1 MAKRYFNWKLAIVLV
16 IGVVVLG
23 ITALGLRQWQRAG
36 RAERGLILGNKAY
49 EEHEWEEA
57 AKNLGRY
64 LAVKQDDVPVL
75 LKYADAQL
83 NIRPLKANNIQQAT
97 TAYRTVLRMDA
108 DNFEAA
114 MELTKVYLGMRTHG
128 EAELIA
134 KRQLKTKN
142 DPRLRR
148 MLALAL
154 AGQRKFSE
162 AVAELKAIL
171 EEHPDQIS
179 AYETLGRLIEQRP
192 EDFPD
197 PPVHW
202 FNQAVKD
209 NPSSA
214 LAYIIR
220 AGFYLRNKDR
230 PNALA
235 DLEQAEKQD
244 LSDPVVRL
252 HLAGGF
258 IGANALDKAEEHL
271 TAVQA
276 ATPADQG
283 LWQSWAQLALK
294 SQSQEKMVRIAETG
308 LEELSSQP
316 WDFMPIATELFVRG
330 GQLER
335 AADCIS
341 ELHQKDIFHAA
352 VAYLEGLVA
361 DQKGHTYEAVK
372 CWRRARELGDKSIR
386 TRLILASALSRL
398 GDVQSALRQLRTL
411 VSERPN
417 SFEGR
422 LTLARLLSQSRNWAE
437 TAEHARRAMQLSPG
451 NLEAALLHSQARLQL
466 LAASSTGENVQMRQD
481 MKKQLSAL
489 EKATDGA
496 TEVKL
501 LQFQLAMQQG
511 DFAGAEVL
519 VSQLKKAHLSQLK
532 TAIAE
537 VELLAAQ
544 NKTEEAILI
553 LNETIEEF
561 PEAVGPVRYLAVLLA
576 QQGNHKECE
585 TVIKDAL
592 ARIEQPVAHRELGLL
607 LVQFY
612 TLWDWKDSVY
622 PLLNT
627 LAQKLPDDILI
638 KRRLLLCEQ
647 VIKDPEKTQQF
658 INEIES
664 FEGEDGWQ
672 WRYEQAKFWFAADDF
687 KARYPRIISLL
698 RENLLANPDDQA
710 SRALLAAAYERA
722 GELQLA
728 ISTYRDA
735 LSRSPHDLRI
745 IIPAVAA
752 LYKAQEYDRADEILN
767 RASQQELYHPQ
778 LQQLHQQLQFE
789 SYLRHGELSSASD
802 ILQDLLTNDPNNQT
816 AWLSLALLKMQQEKF
831 DEAEELLTRLKI
843 QEPNS
848 LPVTAAQV
856 QINVHRNKPAD
867 ALRLC
872 DEMVNNLNNAS
883 AYILRAG
890 TYAALGQT
898 DRAIEDL
905 EHATTVEPN
914 NVVVWV
920 ARSDFYR
927 SLGQPDKAIAD
938 VQQALSLAPNDVQI
952 QKRAIPLL
960 LASGDSDKLSQGR
973 TLLDKALQSNPDDI
987 DVRLIKARLLLTERT
1002 APATEN
1008 AERILQ
1014 EITEDQPAISQAW
1027 VLLGDISLRQGQPGK
1042 AMDAALRGLVHKS
1055 DDKLLLLLKARA
1067 EAARS
1072 PFLAIATLNVLREL
1086 DPNDVDIARY
1096 LADTYIAA
1104 GEPEK
1109 AVNLLREQLT
1119 VCDASTRRRCNIAL
1133 AVALYKNDNKADAQK
1148 EFDSLLQSEPND
1160 PAPLLAQAQLL
1171 KDDQL
1176 WDQLVQNVA
1185 DWYQKRPKDNR
1196 TPISIANDLVTEEDG
1211 QAKKVAEDILRMI
1224 LKNDS
1229 DCTEAMSALGILL
1242 QTTGRSAES
1251 AELYQ
1256 RLLTHEPDNL
1266 IAINNLAWIM
1276 CEEQGKYQQALEL
1289 AQEGLKI
1296 APNYIDLIDTRGVTY
1311 YRLGQFNKAVQDFT
1325 TCIELYPKGLPSTV
1339 ASHFHLARAFAGLGQ
1354 RDKAV
1359 EHLNQTLDLESRI
1372 GGLLTTDLAEAQRL
1386 LERLQEGS

>member
-23 ITALGLRQWQRAG
+23 ITAFGLRQWQRAG
-36 RAERGLILGNKAY
+36 RAEQGLILGNKAY

-57 AKNLGRY
+57 AKELGRY

-83 NIRPLKANNIQQAT
+83 NIRPLKAGNIQQAT

-108 DNFEAA
+108 DDFEAA
-114 MELTKVYLGMRTHG
+114 MRLTKVYLGMGTHG

-134 KRQLKTKN
+134 KRQLETKN

-162 AVAELKAIL
+162 AVTELKAIL
-171 EEHPDQIS
+171 QEHPDQIS
-179 AYETLGRLIEQRP
+179 AYETLGQLIEQRP
-192 EDFPD
+192 EDFTD
-197 PPVHW
+197 PPVYW

-244 LSDPVVRL
+244 LSESAVQLR
-252 HLAGGF
+252 LAGGF
-258 IGANALDKAEEHL
+258 IDVNVLDKAEKHL

-294 SQSQEKMVRIAETG
+294 SQSQEKMVTIAETG

-316 WDFMPIATELFVRG
+316 WDFMPIATDLFVRG

-335 AADCIS
+335 AADCIY
-341 ELHQKDIFHAA
+341 ELRQKDIFHAA
-352 VAYLEGLVA
+352 VAYLEGFVA

-372 CWRRARELGDKSIR
+372 CWHRAMELGDKSTR
-386 TRLILASALSRL
+386 TRLMLASALSRL
-398 GDVQSALRQLRTL
+398 GDKQSALQQLRTL
-411 VSERPN
+411 VAERPD

-451 NLEAALLHSQARLQL
+451 NFEAALLHSQAWLQL
-466 LAASSTGENVQMRQD
+466 LAASSTSENVQMRQD
-481 MKKQLSAL
+481 MEKQLSAL

-496 TEVKL
+496 AEVKL
-501 LQFQLAMQQG
+501 LQFHLAMQQG

-519 VSQLKKAHLSQLK
+519 VSQLKKAHLARLK
-532 TAIAE
+532 TAMAE

-544 NKTEEAILI
+544 NETEEAILI

-561 PEAVGPVRYLAVLLA
+561 PEAIGPVRYLAVLLA

-585 TVIKDAL
+585 TVMKDAL
-592 ARIEQPVAHRELGLL
+592 ARIERPFAQRELGLL
-607 LVQFY
+607 LVRFY
-612 TLWDWKDSVY
+612 SLWDWKDSVY

-627 LAQKLPDDILI
+627 LAQKLPNDILI

-658 INEIES
+658 INEIKS

-672 WRYEQAKFWFAADDF
+672 WRYEQARIWYTMDDF
-687 KARYPRIISLL
+687 EESYPRIISLL
-698 RENLLANPDDQA
+698 QENLLSNPDDQA
-710 SRALLAAAYERA
+710 SRVLLAAAYERA

-735 LSRSPHDLRI
+735 LNRSPADLRI

-752 LYKAQEYDRADEILN
+752 LYKAREYDQADEILN

-778 LQQLHQQLQFE
+778 LQQLQLQ
-789 SYLRHGELSSASD
+789 SYLRHGQLNSASD
-802 ILQDLLTNDPNNQT
+802 ILQDVLNNDPDNQ
-816 AWLSLALLKMQQEKF
+816 AACLSLALLKIQQEKF

-843 QEPNS
+843 QDPTS
-848 LPVTAAQV
+848 LPVTAAQI
-856 QINVHRNKPAD
+856 QINIHRNKPAD
-867 ALRLC
+867 ALKLC
-872 DEMVNNLNNAS
+872 DEIVNNLNNAP
-883 AYILRAG
+883 AYILRAR
-890 TYAALGQT
+890 TCAAMGQT

-905 EHATTVEPN
+905 ERATTVEPN
-914 NVVVWV
+914 NVEAWV
-920 ARSDFYR
+920 ARSDFYN

-938 VQQALSLAPNDVQI
+938 VQQALSLASNDVQI
-952 QKRAIPLL
+952 QKRAILL
-960 LASGDSDKLSQGR
+960 FLASEDTSKVRQGR
-973 TLLDKALQSNPDDI
+973 TILDEALGSNPDDTEL
-987 DVRLIKARLLLTERT
+987 RLFKARLLLTEKT

-1014 EITEDQPAISQAW
+1014 EIIEERPAFSQAW
-1027 VLLGDISLRQGQPGK
+1027 ALLGEISLSQGQPAR
-1042 AMDAALRGLVHKS
+1042 AMDAALRGLSRKS
-1055 DDKLLLLLKARA
+1055 DDKRLLLLKARA
-1067 EAARS
+1067 EAVRS
-1072 PFLAIATLNVLREL
+1072 PLLAIATLNVLREL
-1086 DPNDVDIARY
+1086 DPNDIDIARY
-1096 LADTYIAA
+1096 LASTYIAA
-1104 GEPEK
+1104 GESQE

-1119 VCDASTRRRCNIAL
+1119 VCDASTRRTCNIAL
-1133 AVALYKNDNKADAQK
+1133 AVALYKNGNKADAQK

-1160 PAPLLAQAQLL
+1160 PAPLLAKAPLL
-1171 KDDQL
+1171 KDDGL
-1176 WDQLVQNVA
+1176 WGQLVQNVA
-1185 DWYQKRPKDNR
+1185 DWYQKRPKDNQ
-1196 TPISIANDLVTEEDG
+1196 TPLSIAKDLINEDG
-1211 QAKKVAEDILRMI
+1211 QAKKAAEDILRMI

-1229 DCTEAMSALGILL
+1229 DYTEAMNVLAILL
-1242 QTTGRSAES
+1242 QATDRSAES

-1256 RLLTHEPDNL
+1256 RLLTLEPDNL

-1276 CEEQGKYQQALEL
+1276 CEKQGKYRQSLDL
-1289 AQEGLKI
+1289 AQRGLKI
-1296 APNYIDLIDTRGVTY
+1296 APNYIDLIDTRGVAY
-1311 YRLGQFNKAVQDFT
+1311 YRLGQFSKAVQDFT
-1325 TCIELYPKGLPSTV
+1325 TCIELYPKGMPSTV

-1359 EHLNQTLDLESRI
+1359 EHLNQSLDLESRI

-1386 LERLQEGS
+1386 LERLQKGS

>member
-23 ITALGLRQWQRAG
+23 ITAFGLRQWQRAG

-49 EEHEWEEA
+49 EEHEWGEA
-57 AKNLGRY
+57 AKELGRY

-83 NIRPLKANNIQQAT
+83 NIRPLKAGNIRQAT
-97 TAYRTVLRMDA
+97 TAYRTVLRMEA

-114 MELTKVYLGMRTHG
+114 MQLTKIYLGMGTHG

-162 AVAELKAIL
+162 AVEELKAIL
-171 EEHPDQIS
+171 QEHPDQIS
-179 AYETLGRLIEQRP
+179 AYETLGQLIERRP

-220 AGFYLRNKDR
+220 AGFHLRNKDR

-244 LSDPVVRL
+244 LSDSAVRL
-252 HLAGGF
+252 RLAGGF
-258 IGANALDKAEEHL
+258 IDANVLDKAAEHL

-341 ELHQKDIFHAA
+341 ELHQKDIFHAV

-361 DQKGHTYEAVK
+361 NQKGHTYEAVK
-372 CWRRARELGDKSIR
+372 CWQRAMELGDKSTR
-386 TRLILASALSRL
+386 TRLMLASALSRL
-398 GDVQSALRQLRTL
+398 GDAQSALRQLRTL
-411 VSERPN
+411 VAERPN

-422 LTLARLLSQSRNWAE
+422 LTLAKLLSQSRNWAE

-451 NLEAALLHSQARLQL
+451 NFEAALLHSQARLQL

-481 MKKQLSAL
+481 MEKQLSAL

-496 TEVKL
+496 AEVKL

-519 VSQLKKAHLSQLK
+519 VSQLKKTHLSQLK
-532 TAIAE
+532 TAKAE
-537 VELLAAQ
+537 VGLLAAQ

-553 LNETIEEF
+553 LNETIEKF
-561 PEAVGPVRYLAVLLA
+561 PEAVGPVRDLAVLLA

-592 ARIEQPVAHRELGLL
+592 ARIERPLAQRELGLL

-672 WRYEQAKFWFAADDF
+672 WRYEQARVWYTMDDF
-687 KARYPRIISLL
+687 EGHYPRIISLL
-698 RENLLANPDDQA
+698 QENLLANPDDQA
-710 SRALLAAAYERA
+710 SRVLLAAAYERA

-735 LSRSPHDLRI
+735 LSRSPYDLRI

-752 LYKAQEYDRADEILN
+752 LYKAQEYDQADEILN
-767 RASQQELYHPQ
+767 RASAQELYHPQ
-778 LQQLHQQLQFE
+778 LQQLQLD
-789 SYLRHGELSSASD
+789 SHLRHGQLSSASD
-802 ILQDLLTNDPNNQT
+802 ILQDVLNNDPDNQ
-816 AWLSLALLKMQQEKF
+816 AACFSLALLKMQQDRF
-831 DEAEELLTRLKI
+831 DEAGVLLAKLKI
-843 QEPNS
+843 QDPNS
-848 LPVTAAQV
+848 LPVTAAQIEISV
-856 QINVHRNKPAD
+856 QQEKPAE

-872 DEMVNNLNNAS
+872 NEIVNNLNNVS
-883 AYILRAG
+883 AYILRAR
-890 TYAALGQT
+890 TFASLGQT
-898 DRAIEDL
+898 DRAIEDF
-905 EHATTVEPN
+905 EHVTAIEPN
-914 NVVVWV
+914 NAQVWV
-920 ARSDFYR
+920 TRSDFYR

-938 VQQALSLAPNDVQI
+938 VQQALSLASNDVQI
-952 QKRAIPLL
+952 QKRAILLL

-987 DVRLIKARLLLTERT
+987 DVRLFKARLLLTERT
-1002 APATEN
+1002 APAIED

-1027 VLLGDISLRQGQPGK
+1027 VLLGEILLRQGQPGK
-1042 AMDAALRGLVHKS
+1042 AMDAALRGLARKS
-1055 DDKLLLLLKARA
+1055 DDKMLLLLKARA
-1067 EAARS
+1067 EAVRS
-1072 PFLAIATLNVLREL
+1072 PLFAIATLNVLREL
-1086 DPNDVDIARY
+1086 DPNDIDIARY
-1096 LADTYIAA
+1096 LASTYIAA
-1104 GEPEK
+1104 GEPEE

-1119 VCDASTRRRCNIAL
+1119 VCDASTRRTCNIAL
-1133 AVALYKNDNKADAQK
+1133 AVALYKNGNKADAQK

-1160 PAPLLAQAQLL
+1160 PAPLLAQAPLL
-1171 KDDQL
+1171 KDDGL
-1176 WDQLVQNVA
+1176 WGQLVQNVA
-1185 DWYQKRPKDNR
+1185 DWYQKRPKDNQ
-1196 TPISIANDLVTEEDG
+1196 TPVSIAKGLITEDG
-1211 QAKKVAEDILRMI
+1211 QAKKAAEDILRMI

-1229 DCTEAMSALGILL
+1229 DCTEAMNVLAILL
-1242 QTTGRSAES
+1242 QTTGRSTES

-1256 RLLTHEPDNL
+1256 RLLTLEPDNL

-1276 CEEQGKYQQALEL
+1276 CEKQGEYRQALEL
-1289 AQEGLKI
+1289 AQRGLKI
-1296 APNYIDLIDTRGVTY
+1296 APNYIDLIDTRGVAY
-1311 YRLGQFNKAVQDFT
+1311 YRLGQFNKAVRDFA
-1325 TCIELYPKGLPSTV
+1325 TCIELYPKGVPSMVT
-1339 ASHFHLARAFAGLGQ
+1339 SHFHLARAFAGLGQ
-1354 RDKAV
+1354 KDMAV
-1359 EHLNQTLDLESRI
+1359 EHLNQTLDLETRI